1 MNDHEIDEL
10 LTSMGE
16 TDYTP
21 EQYDFFYR
29 NCNHFCDDL
38 SQRLTGE
45 MASVPRDFM
54 ENNILAE
61 SESLLSAMPEVQQ
74 TLTRGVTRQVQK
86 VIVAAWRKQW
96 KRALAEY
103 EEQQEVE
110 GKEVAPTP

>member
-1 MNDHEIDEL
+1 
-10 LTSMGE
+10 
-16 TDYTP
+16 
-21 EQYDFFYR
+21 
-29 NCNHFCDDL
+29 
-38 SQRLTGE
+38 
-45 MASVPRDFM
+45 M

-74 TLTRGVTRQVQK
+74 TLTRGREK
-86 VIVAAWRKQW
+86 APDVANDAWGVRIGDHAATMKQW